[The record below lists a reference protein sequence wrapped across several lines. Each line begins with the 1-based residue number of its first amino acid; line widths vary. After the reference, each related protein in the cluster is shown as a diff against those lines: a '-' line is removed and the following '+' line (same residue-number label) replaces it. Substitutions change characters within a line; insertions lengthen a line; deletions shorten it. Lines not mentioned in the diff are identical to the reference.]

1 MKKPQKIE
9 AEKVYELSVGKNTT
23 TVKVLKIERRVNG
36 TLVYDCLNI
45 KTDKRMTVSDVNR
58 FLREIKP
65 EKPLKSE
72 TKTERSKSGRPSG
85 MLSGLDAAHRVLT
98 EAGRPM
104 NAREIFETAMQNGYC
119 NLKGATP
126 VLTISAAIQ
135 REVSV
140 KGADSRF
147 IKVERG
153 LFAAR

>member
-1 MKKPQKIE
+1 MKTPKIE
-9 AEKVYELSVGKNTT
+9 AEKVYEITVGKNTT
-23 TVKVLKIERRVNG
+23 TVKVLKVERRVNG
-36 TLVYDCLNI
+36 TLVYDCLNT
-45 KTDKRMTVSDVNR
+45 KTDKRMTVSDAKR

-65 EKPLKSE
+65 EKPMKAE
-72 TKTERSKSGRPSG
+72 GTTTERTKSGRPNG
-85 MLSGLDAAHRVLT
+85 MLSGLDAAHKVLT

-104 NAREIFETAMQNGYC
+104 NVREIFETAMQNGYC

>member
-1 MKKPQKIE
+1 MKTPKIE
-9 AEKVYELSVGKNTT
+9 AEKVYEITVGKNTT
-23 TVKVLKIERRVNG
+23 TVKVLKVERRVNG
-36 TLVYDCLNI
+36 TLVFDCLNT
-45 KTDKRMTVSDVNR
+45 KTNKRMTVSDSKR

-65 EKPLKSE
+65 EKIAKAE
-72 TKTERSKSGRPSG
+72 GTTTERTKSGRANG
-85 MLSGLDAAHRVLT
+85 MLSGLDAAHKVLT

-104 NAREIFETAMQNGYC
+104 KVREIFETAMQNGYC

-126 VLTISAAIQ
+126 ALTISAAIQ